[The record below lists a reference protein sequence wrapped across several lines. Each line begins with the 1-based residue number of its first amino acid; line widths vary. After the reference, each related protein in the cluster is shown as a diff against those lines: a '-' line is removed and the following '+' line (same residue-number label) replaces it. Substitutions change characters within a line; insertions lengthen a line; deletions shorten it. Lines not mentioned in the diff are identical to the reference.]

1 MAGQRAVWQDLRRMF
16 NYAARASAPKDMSF
30 EEQREWMVRNQLEA
44 WGITT
49 LRVLDAMRRVPR
61 ELFVPDEEQKS
72 AYYDG
77 ALPIGEGQTISQP
90 YVVAYMTEMLRL
102 GGREKV
108 LEIGTGSGYQTA
120 VLSLLASEVY
130 TVERIE
136 RLARLAQK
144 KLARFGASNVRFRL
158 GDGSLGWPE
167 HAPYDAILVTCAAP
181 AVPQPLV
188 QQLAEGGR
196 MIVPVGPRG
205 YQDLILVRRQGQEV
219 AQDRLSPV
227 AFVPLIGEHGW

>member
-1 MAGQRAVWQDLRRMF
+1 MFDRLLRT
-16 NYAARASAPKDMSF
+16 SAPKEMSF
-30 EEQREWMVRNQLEA
+30 AEQREWMVRNQLEA
-44 WGITT
+44 WGIADPP
-49 LRVLDAMRRVPR
+49 VLDAMRRVPR
-61 ELFVPDEEQKS
+61 ELFVPDAERNE

-90 YVVAYMTEMLRL
+90 FVVATMTERLRL
-102 GGREKV
+102 GGQEKV

-120 VLSLLASEVY
+120 VLSLLAAEVY
-130 TVERIE
+130 TVERIARLSRQAQE
-136 RLARLAQK
+136 TLARC
-144 KLARFGASNVRFRL
+144 GAGNVHFQV

-167 HAPYDAILVTCAAP
+167 HGPYDAILVTCAAP

-188 QQLAEGGR
+188 QQLADGGR

-205 YQDLILVRRQGQEV
+205 YQDLVLVRKTGQEV
-219 AQDRLSPV
+219 TQERLSPV

>member
-1 MAGQRAVWQDLRRMF
+1 MFDRLQRT
-16 NYAARASAPKDMSF
+16 SAPKEMSF
-30 EEQREWMVRNQLEA
+30 DEQREWMVKNQLEA
-44 WGITT
+44 WGIADP
-49 LRVLDAMRRVPR
+49 RVLDAMRRVPR
-61 ELFVPDEEQKS
+61 ELFVPNAERDE

-90 YVVAYMTEMLRL
+90 FVVAYMTAMLRL
-102 GGREKV
+102 GGQEKA

-120 VLSLLASEVY
+120 VLSLLAAQVY

-136 RLARLAQK
+136 RLSRHAQD
-144 KLARFGASNVRFRL
+144 KLARFGAYNVHFL
-158 GDGSLGWPE
+158 VGDGSLGWPE
-167 HAPYDAILVTCAAP
+167 HGPYDAILVTCAAP

-188 QQLAEGGR
+188 GQLADGGR

-205 YQDLILVRRQGQEV
+205 YQDLVLVRKNGLQLTE
-219 AQDRLSPV
+219 DRLSPV

>member
-1 MAGQRAVWQDLRRMF
+1 MSGNFSRS
-16 NYAARASAPKDMSF
+16 SAPKEMTFAD
-30 EEQREWMVRNQLEA
+30 QREWMVRHQLEA
-44 WGITT
+44 WGIADG
-49 LRVLDAMRRVPR
+49 RVLDAMRRVPR
-61 ELFVPDEEQKS
+61 ELFVPGEQQED

-77 ALPIGEGQTISQP
+77 ALPIAEGQTISQP
-90 YVVAYMTEMLRL
+90 YVVATMTEALRL

-120 VLSLLASEVY
+120 VLSLLAAQVF
-130 TVERIE
+130 TVERIAL
-136 RLARLAQK
+136 LARQAQET
-144 KLARFGASNVRFRL
+144 LARFGADNVRFRV

-188 QQLAEGGR
+188 QQLADGGR
-196 MIVPVGPRG
+196 LIVPVGPRG
-205 YQDLILVRRQGQEV
+205 YQDLVRVRKHGATATEE
-219 AQDRLSPV
+219 RLSPV